1 LPPKREGYNLQVE
14 NQEGG
19 EVSLEKK
26 QEERR
31 HKEGVRNCLM
41 DEFFTF
47 WAVVSTFLFLCF

>member
-1 LPPKREGYNLQVE
+1 VE

-19 EVSLEKK
+19 EVSSEKK

-41 DEFFTF
+41 DEF
-47 WAVVSTFLFLCF
+47 STFGLLCLSFCSCVFSGVFFPSW

>member
-1 LPPKREGYNLQVE
+1 VE

-19 EVSLEKK
+19 EVSSEKK

-41 DEFFTF
+41 DEFSTF
-47 WAVVSTFLFLCF
+47 WVVVPKFLFLCF